1 MTASVEQQMAA
12 PVATV
17 PGGGGAG
24 LLDPLWRSG
33 GGRGWERCRGGWR
46 CYGTGR
52 EGVVL
57 CGGMEGGSAGGVGL
71 RRRAVWAVLG

>member
-33 GGRGWERCRGGWR
+33 GGRGWERGRGGWR

-57 CGGMEGGSAGGVGL
+57 CGGRVGGWSRVEEESGLGRVGL
-71 RRRAVWAVLG
+71 I